1 MRDRLCRRRC
11 SIRAKRQLLS
21 STSHRNATQI
31 YQTRPIPALLMA
43 KQARVGPRPA
53 PLPFSWQIDLEMSR
67 QRVRFVPSRDARTR
81 QPDTRCPC
89 PRCAD
94 SRAPDHSPHLPL
106 SLAHNV
112 DRAEEKCRE
121 RYDSRRIG
129 TPMQDRKTT
138 EGPINKARAPLPLM
152 NHRTTNKKKEIRKYR
167 PSLICKVRERLSR
180 L

>member
-1 MRDRLCRRRC
+1 MSPMCRQQG
-11 SIRAKRQLLS
+11 S
-21 STSHRNATQI
+21 
-31 YQTRPIPALLMA
+31 
-43 KQARVGPRPA
+43 GPP
-53 PLPFSWQIDLEMSR
+53 P
-67 QRVRFVPSRDARTR
+67 
-81 QPDTRCPC
+81 
-89 PRCAD
+89 
-94 SRAPDHSPHLPL
+94 PHLPL